1 MKLSKSLVNRLM
13 QVIGT
18 RLASEYLSKRAMTY
32 AGSGKYSR
40 ERVYARV
47 LNTGMHAKNLIS

>member
-47 LNTGMHAKNLIS
+47 L

>member
-18 RLASEYLSKRAMTY
+18 RLASEYLSKRAITY
-32 AGSGKYSR
+32 VGSGEYSR
-40 ERVYARV
+40 GGGYARA
-47 LNTGMHAKNLIS
+47 LQLKFTYHWGG